1 MAKKTVGYIDLEW
14 TCPSCGAR
22 NPGTVKSCKQCG
34 TAMPQDMEFELPA
47 EQKLDTSAETAA
59 RVAAGPDIHCPFCG
73 ARNRGDASVCVQC
86 GGDLSQ
92 GARRAEGKVL
102 GALQTGP
109 APEIICPHCGQKNP
123 ATQVKCSS
131 CGGTL
136 PKPKA
141 ETAAAQA
148 APKKK
153 SPLLW
158 IILALVALLGCWLIA
173 TLSRGSR
180 ETEAVVKDVQ
190 WSYIVQI
197 EELKPVAYE
206 DWRDQ
211 VPVGAKLGYCSRKV
225 RRTLPEPVAGATEVC
240 GTPYVEDTGTGK
252 GKVVQDC
259 VYQVTDEWCQYTV
272 EEWRPATQEVASG
285 RDFSP
290 GWPAVRLGAAQ
301 REGSHTEEYQVELDA
316 DGKPMVYHPHDLAE
330 FRQFTIGSSWTVT
343 TNALGGVTSVQ
354 PK

>member
-1 MAKKTVGYIDLEW
+1 MVKKTLGYVDLEW

-34 TAMPQDMEFELPA
+34 TVMPQDMGFELPA
-47 EQKLDTSAETAA
+47 EQKLDTRAETAA
-59 RVAAGPDIHCPFCG
+59 RVAAGPDVHCPFCG

-92 GARRAEGKVL
+92 GARRAEGDVL
-102 GALQTGP
+102 GALQTAP
-109 APEIICPHCGQKNP
+109 APEVLCPHCGQRNP
-123 ATQVKCSS
+123 ASRVKCSS

-136 PKPKA
+136 EKPKA
-141 ETAAAQA
+141 EAPQA
-148 APKKK
+148 VPKKK

-158 IILALVALLGCWLIA
+158 IILALAALLGCWLI
-173 TLSRGSR
+173 TPLFRGSR

-190 WSYIVQI
+190 WSYVVQI
-197 EELKPVAYE
+197 EELKPVAHE
-206 DWRDQ
+206 NWRDQ
-211 VPVGAKLGYCSRKV
+211 VPAGARLGSCTRKV
-225 RRTLPEPVAGATEVC
+225 RRTLSEPVPGATEVC

-259 VYQVTDEWCQYTV
+259 TYLVTDEWCQYTV
-272 EEWRPATQEVASG
+272 EEWRAAIKEVASG
-285 RDFSP
+285 HDFSP
-290 GWPAVRLGAAQ
+290 SWPVVRLGAAQ
-301 REGSHTEEYQVELDA
+301 REGSRIQEYRVELDA
-316 DGKPMVYHPHDLAE
+316 DGTLMVYHPRDLAE
-330 FRQFTIGSSWTVT
+330 FRQFTIGSTWAVK